1 MSTLSETIAKI
12 NKDYGFKMVG
22 GAETKQKKYK
32 TFKSSTPAIS
42 YLFHGDIPRTTI
54 QLLGMPSGGKST
66 TAYMMC
72 GQAQKQ
78 LKKEWQDEVDEL
90 EQLAK
95 PTKEQQLRLSYLKE
109 RGHQR
114 VAYLDIEF
122 STTEEWLEINGVDTE
137 ELIYIAPENQTAEEL
152 FQICLDLIASD
163 GIGLMVLD
171 SVPALVSQQSMDKTM
186 MEKTYAGIS
195 APMSTFCSKLL
206 PLCNKHKCGFIFV
219 NQPRQDLSGYN
230 RVLYNGGQML
240 KHTIQIN
247 MLLKKGA
254 YIDENYNELKSRCEE
269 AAGNLVE
276 CEVLKNKA
284 TKPDRHMCKYTID
297 YNRGIEGLPD
307 TVTMA
312 IGFGIIIR
320 TGAWYNFKDYKW
332 QGKAN
337 MVKELLENKELYDE
351 IYELVMEECRK

>member
-90 EQLAK
+90 EQLSK

-254 YIDENYNELKSRCEE
+254 YIDENYNELKSHCEE

-297 YNRGIEGLPD
+297 YNSGIEGLPD

>member
-1 MSTLSETIAKI
+1 VSNLTETIDKI
-12 NKDYGFKMVG
+12 NKSYGFKMVG
-22 GAETKQKKYK
+22 GAETKQKKYR
-32 TFKSSTPAIS
+32 TFQSTTPSIS
-42 YLFHGDIPRTTI
+42 YLFRGDIPRTTI

-95 PTKEQQLRLSYLKE
+95 PNKEQQLRLSYLKE

-137 ELIYIAPENQTAEEL
+137 DLIYIAPENQTAEQL

-171 SVPALVSQQSMDKTM
+171 SVPALVSSQSMEKTM

-240 KHTIQIN
+240 KHTIQVN

-254 YIDENYNELKSRCEE
+254 YIDENYNELKAHPEE

-284 TKPDRHMCKYTID
+284 TKPGRNMCKYTID
-297 YNRGIEGLPD
+297 YNTGIDGIND
-307 TVTMA
+307 TIILA
-312 IGFGIIIR
+312 IGFGII
-320 TGAWYNFKDYKW
+320 TKAGAWLSMGEEKW
-332 QGKAN
+332 QGKTKL
-337 MVKELLENKELYDE
+337 VEYLRENPDVFDSIKQQ
-351 IYELVMEECRK
+351 VMEMIK

>member
-1 MSTLSETIAKI
+1 MSTLSEIIAKI

-90 EQLAK
+90 EQLPK

-171 SVPALVSQQSMDKTM
+171 SVPALVSAQSMDKTM

-254 YIDENYNELKSRCEE
+254 YIDENYIELKSR
-269 AAGNLVE
+269 
-276 CEVLKNKA
+276 
-284 TKPDRHMCKYTID
+284 
-297 YNRGIEGLPD
+297 
-307 TVTMA
+307 
-312 IGFGIIIR
+312 
-320 TGAWYNFKDYKW
+320 
-332 QGKAN
+332 
-337 MVKELLENKELYDE
+337 
-351 IYELVMEECRK
+351 

>member
-1 MSTLSETIAKI
+1 MSNLTETIDKI
-12 NKDYGFKMVG
+12 NKSYGFKMVG
-22 GAETKQKKYK
+22 GAETKQKKYR
-32 TFKSSTPAIS
+32 TFQSTTPSIS
-42 YLFHGDIPRTTI
+42 YLFRGDIPRTTI

-95 PTKEQQLRLSYLKE
+95 PNKEQQLRLSYLKE

-137 ELIYIAPENQTAEEL
+137 DLIYIAPENQTAEQL

-171 SVPALVSQQSMDKTM
+171 SVPALVSSQSMEKTM

-240 KHTIQIN
+240 KHTIQVN

-254 YIDENYNELKSRCEE
+254 YIDENYNELKSHCEL
-269 AAGNLVE
+269 ANGNVVE
-276 CEVLKNKA
+276 VEILKNKA
-284 TKPDRHMCKYTID
+284 TKPDRHMCKFTID

-307 TVTMA
+307 TITMA

-337 MVKELLENKELYDE
+337 VVKELRENKELYNE
-351 IYELVMEECRK
+351 IHELVMEECRK

>member
-1 MSTLSETIAKI
+1 
-12 NKDYGFKMVG
+12 
-22 GAETKQKKYK
+22 
-32 TFKSSTPAIS
+32 
-42 YLFHGDIPRTTI
+42 
-54 QLLGMPSGGKST
+54 
-66 TAYMMC
+66 
-72 GQAQKQ
+72 
-78 LKKEWQDEVDEL
+78 
-90 EQLAK
+90 
-95 PTKEQQLRLSYLKE
+95 
-109 RGHQR
+109 
-114 VAYLDIEF
+114 
-122 STTEEWLEINGVDTE
+122 
-137 ELIYIAPENQTAEEL
+137 
-152 FQICLDLIASD
+152 
-163 GIGLMVLD
+163 MVLD
-171 SVPALVSQQSMDKTM
+171 SVPALVSAQSMDKTM

-247 MLLKKGA
+247 MLLKKGS
-254 YIDENYNELKSRCEE
+254 YIDENYNELKSHPEE

-297 YNRGIEGLPD
+297 YSSGIEGIND

-337 MVKELLENKELYDE
+337 MVNELRENKELYNE
-351 IYELVMEECRK
+351 VYELVMEECRK